1 MADLVSEM
9 AGNKLGL
16 RKHEALNGRNV
27 SKIVKTNG
35 FVGFLLYI
43 YRDIRR
49 LFTGF
54 EISKIHL
61 EII

>member
-43 YRDIRR
+43 QRDKTFVY
-49 LFTGF
+49 LQGLKSPKFLW
-54 EISKIHL
+54 K
-61 EII
+61 